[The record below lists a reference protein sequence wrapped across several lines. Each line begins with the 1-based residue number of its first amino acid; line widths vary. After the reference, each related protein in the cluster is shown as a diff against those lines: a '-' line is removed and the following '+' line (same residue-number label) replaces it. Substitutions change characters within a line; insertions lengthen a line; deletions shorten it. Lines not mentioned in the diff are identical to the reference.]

1 MITKDCE
8 LDLVICFFL
17 NDRVATRL
25 WMLVHLFP
33 IREIYYVYKG
43 ECFEG
48 VIKITFTKKFNNK
61 CGEVIFLLI
70 SRELARKEE
79 MKG

>member
-1 MITKDCE
+1 MFTKDCE

-33 IREIYYVYKG
+33 IREIYYVYPAG
-43 ECFEG
+43 CFEG
-48 VIKITFTKKFNNK
+48 VTKITLRRN
-61 CGEVIFLLI
+61 LI
-70 SRELARKEE
+70 INVGR
-79 MKG
+79 